1 MSEPAAGD
9 RTITLTA
16 ILTRE
21 DDAWVARC
29 AEIPVT
35 TDGPT
40 VEEAMAALREAVEL
54 WLEDEPAPPPAGARP
69 VVTLFDVPA
78 ASAA

>member
-16 ILTRE
+16 ILTPE
-21 DDAWVARC
+21 EDAWVARC
-29 AEIPVT
+29 AELPVT

-40 VEEAMAALREAVEL
+40 VEAAMAALREAVEL
-54 WLEDEPAPPPAGARP
+54 WLEDEPAPALAGGRP
-69 VVTLFDVPA
+69 VVTSFDVPA
-78 ASAA
+78 SAA